1 MTKRSKYGIILKI
14 FKRMRDI
21 GKLTRMRHI
30 LIILHLNLFE
40 GLFGQIFFEDLMK
53 FKAKLM
59 DENAIR
65 RALVRISHEITE
77 RNNGVSNLVLV
88 GIKSR
93 GVPLAAIIADNIMS
107 SEGER
112 PETRELDIRHYR
124 DDLRAIAADPVV
136 DESVKFSVQGKK
148 IVLVDDVLYTG
159 RTARAALE
167 ALIKQGRPALVQLAV
182 LVDRGH
188 RELPIRADYVGKNL
202 PTSRS
207 EEVKVNIPPYDS
219 EMSVELYE
227 K

>member
-1 MTKRSKYGIILKI
+1 
-14 FKRMRDI
+14 MRDI

-30 LIILHLNLFE
+30 FIILHLNLFE

-93 GVPLAAIIADNIMS
+93 GVPLAGIIADNIMS

-112 PETRELDIRHYR
+112 PETRELVIRH
-124 DDLRAIAADPVV
+124 
-136 DESVKFSVQGKK
+136 
-148 IVLVDDVLYTG
+148 
-159 RTARAALE
+159 
-167 ALIKQGRPALVQLAV
+167 
-182 LVDRGH
+182 
-188 RELPIRADYVGKNL
+188 
-202 PTSRS
+202 
-207 EEVKVNIPPYDS
+207 
-219 EMSVELYE
+219 
-227 K
+227 

>member
-1 MTKRSKYGIILKI
+1 
-14 FKRMRDI
+14 MRDI

-30 LIILHLNLFE
+30 FIILHLNLFE

-93 GVPLAAIIADNIMS
+93 GVPLAGIIADNIMS

-207 EEVKVNIPPYDS
+207 EEVKVNIPPYDN